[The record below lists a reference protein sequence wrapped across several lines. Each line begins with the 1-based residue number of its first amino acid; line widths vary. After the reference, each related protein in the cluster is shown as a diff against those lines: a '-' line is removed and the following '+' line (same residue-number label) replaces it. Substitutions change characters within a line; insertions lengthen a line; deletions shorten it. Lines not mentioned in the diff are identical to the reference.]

1 MTLPRL
7 VRLRTWLLGGALSL
21 EFCDGIIDKLREDL
35 GLSYLERT
43 LMNLSSVR
51 LLVFGLVLLLQGSA
65 ASSIACAQN
74 EWARKM
80 FKEFEHDFGTVV
92 KGEEVEYRFQIE
104 NVYQE
109 EMRIQSVTSSC
120 GCTQVSVTKNVLKT
134 WEKAEVVA
142 KFMTKTYSGS
152 RKARITVTFAQPF
165 YGVVYLDIK
174 GTIRTDTMIDPGV
187 VNFGTLIDPTK
198 SSRTINISRF
208 GNPAWKITDVKST
221 YPHVVVS
228 LKETARNSSYVT
240 YQLTA
245 SLKKST
251 PTGFLQNELVLV
263 ARDRPGDA
271 TSEMNLPV
279 PLIANIST
287 PVHVSPGILPI
298 VSANNGQLVTEKVV
312 LMAEQPFRINDVT
325 CADSSFRVRA
335 ANKSA
340 SLHVVQLEYMGNANT
355 KPKNVELTFITDF
368 PAQREVKLKA
378 IISADNN

>member
-1 MTLPRL
+1 MKP
-7 VRLRTWLLGGALSL
+7 
-21 EFCDGIIDKLREDL
+21 F
-35 GLSYLERT
+35 
-43 LMNLSSVR
+43 SVR
-51 LLVFGLVLLLQGSA
+51 LLLFGLIVLLQGSA
-65 ASSIACAQN
+65 ACSVASAQY

-80 FKEFEHDFGTVV
+80 FKKFEHDFGTVV

-142 KFMTKTYSGS
+142 KFMTKTYSGA
-152 RKARITVTFAQPF
+152 RKARIAVTFSQP
-165 YGVVYLDIK
+165 YYATVYLDIK

-221 YPHVVVS
+221 YPHVVVA
-228 LKETARNSSYVT
+228 LKETARTSAYVT

-263 ARDRPGDA
+263 AQERPGDA
-271 TSEMNLPV
+271 SSEISLPV

-298 VSANNGQLVTEKVV
+298 VDATEGKVVTEKVV

-335 ANKSA
+335 ANKPS
-340 SLHVVQLEYMGNANT
+340 SIHVVQLEYIGSANA

-378 IISADNN
+378 IISAVTN